1 MARIDH
7 IAIEVSNM
15 DTSCDFY
22 VSVLGFMLTSR
33 AVNEDEHEEYSFL
46 ELEGFHLELI
56 RDQKK
61 TYDRTAMPA
70 KPYCPHIVFGTDDMT
85 KTVEE
90 LTPMGVT
97 IIAGPLEIENEET
110 WVYFID
116 PDGNVPEYIQWY

>member
-1 MARIDH
+1 
-7 IAIEVSNM
+7 M

-22 VSVLGFMLTSR
+22 LSVLGFTLESH
-33 AVNEDEHEEYSFL
+33 AVNEDKHEEYSFL

-70 KPYCPHIVFGTDDMT
+70 KSYCPYIAFGTDDMT
-85 KTVEE
+85 KTVEQ
-90 LTPMGVT
+90 LTARGVT
-97 IIAGPLEIENEET
+97 IIAGPLEIENEEA

-116 PDGNVPEYIQWY
+116 PDGNVLEYIQWY

>member
-15 DTSCDFY
+15 DTACDFY
-22 VSVLGFMLTSR
+22 VSVLGFTLKSR
-33 AVNEDEHEEYSFL
+33 AMNKDEHEEYSFL

-56 RDQKK
+56 NDQKK
-61 TYDRTAMPA
+61 TYDRTTMPA
-70 KPYCPHIVFGTDDMT
+70 KPYCPHIAFGTNDMT

-90 LTPMGVT
+90 LTARGVT

-116 PDGNVPEYIQWY
+116 LDGNVLEYIQWY